1 MAYNDPHWFM
11 LREDLHQ
18 IKLHY
23 MGQVKEGKVE
33 GGTLLVSYDALP
45 RVTSDL
51 YLKVQTIENTEFAF
65 KCQRKFLID
74 LHEKDL
80 QWLQPIFSPK
90 ERIRVFNDQR
100 QWQMR
105 NMLEKGTSVYF
116 VTRTSK
122 VKVKATVQQWRYS
135 EVYKGNII
143 DIQVNQVISNELSTI
158 IIIIIVVKINNTCN
172 LYHFVIHKII
182 LMCIVGFCNTSI

>member
-11 LREDLHQ
+11 LRKDLHQ

-45 RVTSDL
+45 RVTSNVC
-51 YLKVQTIENTEFAF
+51 LKVHTIENTEFAF

-74 LHEKDL
+74 LHEEDL
-80 QWLQPIFSPK
+80 HWLQPIFSPK
-90 ERIRVFNDQR
+90 DRIRVFNDQR

-105 NMLEKGTSVYF
+105 NMLEKGTAVYF

-135 EVYKGNII
+135 EAYKGNII

-158 IIIIIVVKINNTCN
+158 ILIIIVVKVN
-172 LYHFVIHKII
+172 II
-182 LMCIVGFCNTSI
+182 LLTYILSFLYNK